1 MQMSVLFVQQLVHD
15 RQLLPQQQSLLGE
28 LLSATLVILRYLQLC
43 RSRLRAL
50 LVVFRMYRL
59 TSYLYSCSGTLLAC
73 LDDGLVSCA

>member
-1 MQMSVLFVQQLVHD
+1 MLVLFVQQPVHD

-28 LLSATLVILRYLQLC
+28 LLFATLVILRYLQLC

-59 TSYLYSCSGTLLAC
+59 TSYLYSCNGILLAC